1 MKKTFIFL
9 VGLIIGFIVFMPK
22 KNLYFTF
29 QHFLQKEKIYIN
41 SEINS
46 NLISLN
52 LKNGTIFYKGIDAVK
67 FKDIFIY
74 PFLFFNNLNATN
86 IKIDFGN
93 LNINNL
99 DFTYSI
105 INPLKVYIKGDSNFG
120 KIDGIIDLVNRKIK
134 VYILNL
140 NNSTLKAI
148 LKKDKKGYFYYELF

>member
-1 MKKTFIFL
+1 MKKFFIFL
-9 VGLIIGFIVFMPK
+9 IGLIIGLIVFMPK
-22 KNLYFTF
+22 KNLYFTL

-46 NLISLN
+46 NIISLN

-67 FKDIFIY
+67 FKNIFIY
-74 PFLFFNNLNATN
+74 PFLFFNNIKATN

-99 DFTYSI
+99 DVTYSI

-120 KIDGIIDLVNRKIK
+120 KIDGSIDLVNRKIK

-148 LKKDKKGYFYYELF
+148 LKKDKKGYFYYESF